1 MKKIISHI
9 FFIIVT
15 VSQAQV
21 NVQWLQNTAGVSIA
35 VDSNN
40 NVYTVYYEYNPAG
53 DIYLTKRNSDGEFI
67 WQEKFDQTDN
77 SKWEKATW
85 VATDN
90 LGNIL
95 VSGTLMSG
103 YSNPVEAASI
113 LMKFDSAGNLI
124 WRNVYETAFDGSY
137 TKKCLVDV
145 NNNIYVLGM
154 GSGTPGYVT
163 KVKKFAPDGSTIW
176 TYYDTNGIGAPINFK
191 FTPDN
196 AIVITG
202 RAIFG
207 SINGYAKI
215 DLNGNHI
222 WSYPGV
228 PSLTIGDCEGDDFGN
243 TYLVHG
249 EYVTNGGTELKKI
262 SPTGS
267 LIWSN
272 VYNLAGFRVE
282 VGSDNQPVVCGYPN
296 PNSFGSSFIKVDTNG
311 NLVWSNPDADSTF
324 ALMLHAKLIMDQYDN
339 IYLAAGTLTEMAVCK
354 VNNDGT
360 SAWTITMPGSYAN
373 DITIGN
379 NDDIFVVGGT
389 TAKLQQI
396 NYPVP
401 VELVSFTST
410 TNGNNATLN
419 WSTSTETNNSG
430 FSLERKQVYS
440 SQSSVNNEEWKTVSF
455 INGNGTTT
463 ETQSYSF
470 IDNNLSSGKYLY
482 RLKQIDFDGTF
493 EYSNEV
499 EVIVAV
505 PDQFELSQNYPN
517 PFNPSTTISY
527 TIANITLSGFEGSRV
542 QLKVYDILGNEVV
555 TLVDEFKSSGSYEV
569 TFNASSL
576 SSGIYFY
583 QLKAG
588 SFVETRKMILLR

>member
-1 MKKIISHI
+1 MKKIISYV

-21 NVQWLQNTAGVSIA
+21 NVQWIQNTAGVSIA

-53 DIYLTKRNSDGEFI
+53 DIYLTKRNSDGVFI

-124 WRNVYETAFDGSY
+124 WRNVYETSFDGSY
-137 TKKCLVDV
+137 TKKCLVDD

-176 TYYDTNGIGAPINFK
+176 TYYDANGIGAPINFK

-202 RAIFG
+202 RSIFG

-215 DLNGNHI
+215 DFNGNHI
-222 WSYPGV
+222 WSYSGV
-228 PSLTIGDCEGDDFGN
+228 NSLTIGDCEGDDFGN

-249 EYVTNGGTELKKI
+249 EYVMNGGTELKKI

-282 VGSDNQPVVCGYPN
+282 VGSDNQPVVCGFPN
-296 PNSFGSSFIKVDTNG
+296 PNSFGSSFFKVDGNG
-311 NLVWSNPDADSTF
+311 NIVWTNPDADSTF
-324 ALMLHAKLIMDQYDN
+324 ALMLHARLIMDQNDN

-354 VNNDGT
+354 VNSNGT
-360 SAWTITMPGSYAN
+360 SAWTVTMPGSYAN
-373 DITIGN
+373 DIVLGSDN
-379 NDDIFVVGGT
+379 NVYVVGGN
-389 TAKLQQI
+389 TAKI
-396 NYPVP
+396 NQGGV
-401 VELVSFTST
+401 TSLSDDK
-410 TNGNNATLN
+410 LN
-419 WSTSTETNNSG
+419 PDG
-430 FSLERKQVYS
+430 FIL
-440 SQSSVNNEEWKTVSF
+440 
-455 INGNGTTT
+455 
-463 ETQSYSF
+463 
-470 IDNNLSSGKYLY
+470 
-482 RLKQIDFDGTF
+482 
-493 EYSNEV
+493 
-499 EVIVAV
+499 A
-505 PDQFELSQNYPN
+505 QNYPN
-517 PFNPSTTISY
+517 PFNPTTTISFS
-527 TIANITLSGFEGSRV
+527 IPSSGFTS
-542 QLKVYDILGNEVV
+542 LKIYDVLGNEVA
-555 TLVDEFKSSGSYEV
+555 TLVNEVQPAGKYEV

-576 SSGIYFY
+576 SSGTYFY
-583 QLKAG
+583 KLQAG
-588 SFVETRKMILLR
+588 NFIETKKMILVR